1 MTTLDFE
8 DKQKNI
14 ADLLIKEGFSRNQA
28 KMMLSK
34 YTQCQNNEDLSK
46 KSSKIFQ
53 AYQYNDVIAEL
64 KKPNKISNK
73 ILQTK
78 IDYFKEILK
87 LNNLSASQVIALNSY
102 TYDSE
107 KILNYK
113 RKIKDKIEM
122 MKKAEDDLKCSL
134 DYVDS
139 KNDRKNFIVEFLRK
153 TATSSDNKLDVTKA
167 ENLIDKLNF
176 SQEEKL
182 CILGYLTEVS
192 EIQNLDQTIENIDK
206 SVKNQIPYNM
216 VFYRAIKGDYLYQI
230 FPSLLSKLYG
240 NFGDLVGKKIEET
253 GYLSTSALL
262 NSSFANSPKCD
273 IIFEIFAPKGSQAY
287 DVSPFSTVF
296 DYENEMLFNS
306 CDLYI
311 FDCKKIK
318 VENNEKVKLSCFL
331 LSKERSCYKDI
342 DQELDN
348 ISNDL

>member
-1 MTTLDFE
+1 MVILDFE
-8 DKQKNI
+8 DKQNSI
-14 ADLLIKEGFSRNQA
+14 STLLVNEGFSRNQA

-46 KSSKIFQ
+46 KSSKVFQ
-53 AYQYNDVIAEL
+53 AYQYSDVIAEL
-64 KKPNKISNK
+64 KKPNKKLDNL
-73 ILQTK
+73 LQTK
-78 IDYFKEILK
+78 MAYFKELLK
-87 LNNLSASQVIALNSY
+87 MNNLSTSQAIALNSY
-102 TYDSE
+102 AYDSE

-139 KNDRKNFIVEFLRK
+139 EKERKSFIIEFLRK
-153 TATSSDNKLDVTKA
+153 TATTSDNKLDVTKA

-216 VFYRAIKGDYLYQI
+216 VFYRAINCDYLYKI
-230 FPSLLSKLYG
+230 FPTLLSKLYG
-240 NFGDLVGKKIEET
+240 NFNDLIGKKIEET

-262 NSSFANSPKCD
+262 DSSFATSPKCD
-273 IIFEIFAPKGSQAY
+273 IVFEIFAPKGSQAY
-287 DVSPFSTVF
+287 DISAFSTVF

-318 VENNEKVKLSCFL
+318 IENNEKVKLSCLL
-331 LSKERSCYKDI
+331 LSKERSCYKNI

-348 ISNDL
+348 ISTNL